1 MLFRDIVQDVRY
13 SWRQLCLRPSFTTVA
28 VLTLGL
34 GIAAQT
40 SFFTVVNAF
49 LFKPVPVAR
58 LENVGAVSLHDP
70 NGRSSFE
77 PSLTSLARAEAN
89 PPASVAA
96 VGGSTR
102 VDGAMVQ
109 IPGRAQHLTV
119 EGATAGYARVL
130 DLPAQVGRWFTPDD
144 EAGESSEPVA
154 VVSDAMWR
162 DWFAGDRAAI
172 GTAFVRVTGARFRV
186 VGVAP
191 PRYRGLMG
199 VFVGTD
205 VWIPLSQV
213 ARLDENKKRIAD
225 FVGAFVIMRAR
236 PGASWETV
244 AGELGGVLEPST
256 IYVGPAANVI
266 AQPSGITQARVVPV
280 ADRMRAY
287 RIEGVMTALVG
298 VGTLILLAACANVAN
313 MLYARA
319 TERAGE
325 TSLRL
330 ALGATRG
337 RILRQSLVEA
347 SVLSSISAAVGLTLA
362 LAGSYLLT
370 TFIPTFELNSYM
382 HLTLDLSPDLRVL
395 MTAFA
400 AGFGAAVLIGCLT
413 AWHSSR
419 AVPLGV
425 IAASNLTQGATR
437 RGGTTRAVL
446 VSVQVTIALLLAMTT
461 GLFWEQFSK
470 DLRRQRVYG
479 YSVHYDAASVVTGRV
494 DVRLHGYQEAGGRHF
509 FDQAQRAVAAIP
521 GVDQVALADSVP
533 GARQS
538 GPRLTMFEQY
548 SAAPISGNALRLPS
562 HYIRV
567 SPGFLSTIG
576 LRLQAGRDFGPSDG
590 EGAPAV
596 AIVSRSFADKLWPGR
611 DALGQQLNFAGNMTA
626 VTVVGIA
633 DDPVSSAES
642 GPLAPAHFAL
652 LPLAQHY
659 EPSLLIVARSATPAA
674 TYEPIR
680 RALRGINDDVAISG
694 LGTVRDS
701 SLAWLA
707 PIRALMIL
715 MTSVGTVALGIS
727 MLGVYGV
734 VSYFVSLR
742 TREIAIRLALGAR
755 PRQVL
760 ELVFGYTRKVVLIG
774 LLPGVWIAA
783 SGSRWIESG
792 RLDIMPNDIGTWVLV
807 PLLVL
812 AAGLVAGYVPARRAS
827 KVDPNVAL
835 RSL

>member
-1 MLFRDIVQDVRY
+1 
-13 SWRQLCLRPSFTTVA
+13 
-28 VLTLGL
+28 
-34 GIAAQT
+34 
-40 SFFTVVNAF
+40 
-49 LFKPVPVAR
+49 
-58 LENVGAVSLHDP
+58 
-70 NGRSSFE
+70 
-77 PSLTSLARAEAN
+77 
-89 PPASVAA
+89 
-96 VGGSTR
+96 
-102 VDGAMVQ
+102 
-109 IPGRAQHLTV
+109 
-119 EGATAGYARVL
+119 
-130 DLPAQVGRWFTPDD
+130 
-144 EAGESSEPVA
+144 
-154 VVSDAMWR
+154 
-162 DWFAGDRAAI
+162 
-172 GTAFVRVTGARFRV
+172 
-186 VGVAP
+186 
-191 PRYRGLMG
+191 MG
-199 VFVGTD
+199 VYAGTD
-205 VWIPLSQV
+205 VWIPLGQTG
-213 ARLDENKKRIAD
+213 RLDDNRKRIAD
-225 FVGAFVIMRAR
+225 LVGALVIVRAR
-236 PGASWETV
+236 RGASWETV
-244 AGELGGVLEPST
+244 AGELGGVLEPSA
-256 IYVGPAANVI
+256 IYFGPAGQKGV
-266 AQPSGITQARVVPV
+266 AQPSGATQARVVPV
-280 ADRMRAY
+280 ANRMRAY
-287 RIEGVMTALVG
+287 QIEGVMTALVA

-330 ALGATRG
+330 ALGASRG

-347 SVLSSISAAVGLTLA
+347 SVLSVISAAVGLALA
-362 LAGSYLLT
+362 LAGSYLLA

-400 AGFGAAVLIGCLT
+400 AGLCAALVIGCLT

-425 IAASNLTQGATR
+425 IATSNLAQGATR
-437 RGGTTRAVL
+437 RGGKTRVVL
-446 VSVQVTIALLLAMTT
+446 VSVQVTIALLLAMST
-461 GLFWEQFSK
+461 GLFWEQFGK
-470 DLRRQRVYG
+470 ELRRQRVYG
-479 YSVHYDAASVVTGRV
+479 YAVHYDTAAVVTGRV

-509 FDQAQRAVAAIP
+509 FDQAREAVGAIP
-521 GVDQVALADSVP
+521 GIDKVALADSVP

-538 GPRLTMFEQY
+538 GPRYTTFERY
-548 SAAPISGNALRLPS
+548 TTAPISGNTLKLPS

-567 SPGFLSTIG
+567 SPGFFSTIG

-590 EGAPAV
+590 EGAPPVAV
-596 AIVSRSFADKLWPGR
+596 VSRSFADKLWPGR
-611 DALGQQLNFAGNMTA
+611 DGLGQQLNFAGDATA
-626 VTVVGIA
+626 VTVVGVT
-633 DDPVSSAES
+633 DDPVSSSES
-642 GPLAPAHFAL
+642 GALAPAHMIFF
-652 LPLAQHY
+652 PLAQHY

-674 TYEPIR
+674 MYDPIR

-715 MTSVGTVALGIS
+715 MTSVGVVALGIS

-760 ELVFGYTRKVVLIG
+760 GLVFGYTRRVVLIG

-783 SGSRWIESG
+783 SGSRWIENG

-807 PLLVL
+807 PLIVL
-812 AAGLVAGYVPARRAS
+812 AVGLLAGYVPARRAS